1 MAMNHFRA
9 EEWIDLVNRTTTQ
22 EQMAAMQDHLAS
34 GVEPTY
40 QPPDQ
45 AVRNAGALFSTAAWV
60 GGLKERINVGETSFD
75 SLLQPAYSSALQNG
89 NMSIKVLLADDS
101 QIVRRLIRHLLS
113 AQTRI
118 EIVGEAANFAQTI
131 QMASDL
137 EPQVIVMDL
146 HMPDEDNVT
155 PQQVK
160 SRLNRG
166 SQVLAISVC
175 NDEESREL
183 AENVGAAIFL
193 DKMDLSL
200 TLIPTIMQLKRERS
214 AAP

>member
-1 MAMNHFRA
+1 MNHFRA

-22 EQMAAMQDHLAS
+22 EQMAAMQELLAS
-34 GVEPTY
+34 GLEPTY

-60 GGLKERINVGETSFD
+60 GGLKERINVGEMSFD
-75 SLLQPAYSSALQNG
+75 SLLQPAYSSALQNS

-101 QIVRRLIRHLLS
+101 EIVRRLIRHLLS

-146 HMPDEDNVT
+146 HMPDEHNVT
-155 PQQVK
+155 LQQVK
-160 SRLNRG
+160 SHLNRG

-183 AENVGAAIFL
+183 AENVGAAVFL

-200 TLIPTIMQLKRERS
+200 TLIPTIMQLKRERT
-214 AAP
+214 AAA